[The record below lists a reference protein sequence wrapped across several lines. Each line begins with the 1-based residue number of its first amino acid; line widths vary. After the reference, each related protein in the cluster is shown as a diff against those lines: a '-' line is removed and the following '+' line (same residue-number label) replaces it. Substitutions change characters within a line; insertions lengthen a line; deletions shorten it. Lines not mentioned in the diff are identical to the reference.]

1 MRRTKGNL
9 GACLGEMQELERR
22 GRQLTGSMQED
33 RGRGRGRRR
42 DERSEGEEERGKW
55 KRESVSK

>member
-9 GACLGEMQELERR
+9 GACLGKMQELERR

-33 RGRGRGRRR
+33 RGRGRGGRRR
-42 DERSEGEEERGKW
+42 EEGEGEMEKG
-55 KRESVSK
+55 ECE